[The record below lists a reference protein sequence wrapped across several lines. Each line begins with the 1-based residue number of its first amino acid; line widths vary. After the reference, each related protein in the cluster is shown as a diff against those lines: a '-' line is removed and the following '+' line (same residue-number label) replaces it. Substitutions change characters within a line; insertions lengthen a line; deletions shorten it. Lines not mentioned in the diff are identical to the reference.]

1 MVGICIGIIFITA
14 IIVLFR
20 KKYKEIKEQSII
32 IDECTNSLSEA
43 LEGRYHVME
52 ELINF
57 SSGFLDDEN
66 RFVVKL
72 VQAKL
77 VPTNERQFVEKE
89 LVAELKRLLLMI
101 SENPELKQ
109 DKDYNTLRIDLAKA
123 EKIIFEHKNDLSRL
137 TKEYN
142 SLIKSFPANIV
153 ALLGG
158 FKAKKGFNTEF
169 VTR

>member
-1 MVGICIGIIFITA
+1 MIGICIGIIFITT
-14 IIVLFR
+14 IIILFR

-32 IDECTNSLSEA
+32 IDECINSLSEA
-43 LEGRYHVME
+43 LEGRYEVME

-57 SSGFLDDEN
+57 SRGFLDDEN

-77 VPTNERQFVEKE
+77 VPTNERQYVEKE
-89 LVAELKRLLLMI
+89 LVAELKRLLVI
-101 SENPELKQ
+101 IGETPALKQ
-109 DKDYNTLRIDLAKA
+109 DQEYNSLRIDLAKA
-123 EKIIFEHKNDLSRL
+123 EKIIFEHKNDLNRL

-142 SLIKSFPANIV
+142 TLIKVFPANIV
-153 ALLGG
+153 AALGG
-158 FKAKKGFNTEF
+158 FKAKNGFNIEF